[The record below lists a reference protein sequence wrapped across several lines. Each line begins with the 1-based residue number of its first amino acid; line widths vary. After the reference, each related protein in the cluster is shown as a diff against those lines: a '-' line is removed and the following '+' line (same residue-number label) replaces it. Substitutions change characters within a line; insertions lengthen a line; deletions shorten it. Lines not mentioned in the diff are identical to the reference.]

1 MKSQQKAVYLAA
13 LAVLFWSTVATAFKL
28 GLRCYSPLQLIFLS
42 SFVSVFVFLGISVV
56 TGRIRQIFRQ
66 DIGQLLMS
74 AVLGLLS
81 PAAYYLVLFMAYQRL
96 PAQVAQPLNYVW
108 TIVLVLLSVPFLG
121 QKLSF
126 VKFLSVL
133 IGFSGAFIISTQ
145 GKLLNFRLNEPI
157 GVGLAL
163 GSSVLWAMYWIFS
176 ARDGRDD
183 VVKLLTNFVFGVIY
197 LTVLMFWFKAFD
209 GLKSG
214 LCLLAP
220 VYIGFFEMGFTFY
233 LWMRAMELT
242 DSSAKISNLVFFSPF
257 LSLVFIHFVL
267 GEQLYYTTFLGLL
280 LIILGIWLSERF

>member
-1 MKSQQKAVYLAA
+1 MQGQQRAVMFAA

-42 SFVSVFVFLGISVV
+42 SLVSVFVFFGISAV
-56 TGRIRQIFRQ
+56 TGRVKQIFRQ
-66 DIGQLLMS
+66 SARQLFSS
-74 AVLGLLS
+74 AVLGFLS

-108 TIVLVLLSVPFLG
+108 TIVLVLLSVPLLG
-121 QKLSF
+121 QRLNF

-133 IGFSGAFIISTQ
+133 VGFSGAFIISTQ
-145 GKLLNFRLNEPI
+145 GKLLNFRIDEPM
-157 GVGLAL
+157 GVGLAV
-163 GSSVLWAMYWIFS
+163 GSSVLWALYWIFS
-176 ARDGRDD
+176 TRDSRDD
-183 VVKLLTNFVFGVIY
+183 IVKLLTNFVFGVIY

-209 GLKSG
+209 GLKTG
-214 LCLLAP
+214 LCLLAA

-242 DSSAKISNLVFFSPF
+242 DSSAKISNLVFLSPF
-257 LSLVFIHFVL
+257 LSLIFIHFIL

-280 LIILGIWLSERF
+280 LIILAIWLSERF